1 MNKNVF
7 SQITEDN
14 DTEKEIQKT
23 GQSLKPT
30 NDNSLFA
37 GTTHVRDANSH
48 TIFSNAVLTSQFL
61 REYTDLPIFSNV
73 RPEDIED
80 VSERYHAFLGVD
92 FEMDT
97 VKKVRVRLNGND
109 EEVFV
114 IPLIDHKS
122 YVDYDVAMQLF
133 RYMAVIWYD
142 YAKGQNTLK
151 NGISHTKG
159 FRYPLIIPI
168 VYYEGAARWTA
179 DTHFCSR
186 IAHAELAQEY
196 VPDFIYK
203 TVHIHSYTNEELQAK
218 HDELSL
224 VMLINKIQ
232 SAKDYKDFLATSR
245 EFVDSVYEEASDDI
259 QKVIKEILWSLF
271 MKMNVPA
278 DEAQK
283 MMKLL
288 EESSMGYLFENME
301 KMDIQ
306 SERQNTNIAREE
318 AKAAKERAEAAE
330 KKAATAEKKAEA
342 AEKEAETVRR
352 NLENSYANLIFKCQ
366 KRGFTKEETVTELRD
381 IMNLSDIQAKNKI
394 ESYWK

>member
-1 MNKNVF
+1 MDKNEF
-7 SQITEDN
+7 SKFTKDN
-14 DTEKEIQKT
+14 DVESTVP
-23 GQSLKPT
+23 GT
-30 NDNSLFA
+30 NPEQTNNNSVIP
-37 GTTHVRDANSH
+37 GTTHIRDVNSH

-73 RPEDIED
+73 MPEDIED
-80 VSERYHAFLGVD
+80 VTERYHAFLGVD

-97 VKKVRVRLNGND
+97 VKKVRIYLNGRE

-122 YVDYDVAMQLF
+122 YIDYDVAMQLF

-142 YAKGQNTLK
+142 YAKGRNAIK
-151 NGISHTKG
+151 KGVSHTKS

-168 VYYEGAARWTA
+168 VYYEGAERWTA
-179 DTHFCSR
+179 DMHFHSR
-186 IAHAELAQEY
+186 IAHAELMKEY

-218 HDELSL
+218 HDEMAL

-232 SAKDYKDFLATSR
+232 NAKDYNEFLTTSK
-245 EFVDSVYEEASDDI
+245 EFVDSIYEEASDDI

-271 MKMNVPA
+271 MKMNVPT

-306 SERQNTNIAREE
+306 AERQNTKIAREE
-318 AKAAKERAEAAE
+318 AEILRKELEIAKRNEN
-330 KKAATAEKKAEA
+330 
-342 AEKEAETVRR
+342 TVRR
-352 NLENSYANLIFKCQ
+352 KLEDSSEKLILRC
-366 KRGFTKEETVTELRD
+366 RERDFTKSETLTELQD
-381 IMNLSDIQAKNKI
+381 ILGLDDTQAREKI
-394 ESYWK
+394 AAYWK